1 VFDVAVRGYSRRDV
15 NDFAERARRQVADL
29 EQQLALA
36 LGEAER
42 LRAELATAA
51 GLQQGGR
58 QRP

>member
-36 LGEAER
+36 PGEAER